1 MVKATAILHC
11 TVEEFTVK
19 PPVPTMVNAWCKSSC
34 HLKCVQ
40 KRSMQAHYIGG
51 CQGTNNTCI
60 VCHLRCNETSIIN
73 GYTGRPRFTWYLIAQ
88 FCFNVTWKFTT
99 LLEFMQ

>member
-19 PPVPTMVNAWCKSSC
+19 PPVLTIVNAWCKSSY

-40 KRSMQAHYIGG
+40 TDHCKPIIKGG
-51 CQGTNNTCI
+51 CKGQIIHALYATYGAMK
-60 VCHLRCNETSIIN
+60 HL
-73 GYTGRPRFTWYLIAQ
+73 L
-88 FCFNVTWKFTT
+88 
-99 LLEFMQ
+99 